1 MVLKGFYIFQ
11 VMIAKLKIYC
21 LTFFLPAQTCKFC
34 LIGTFHFT
42 GRSFPS
48 KESLKKILNALII
61 LHQELF

>member
-1 MVLKGFYIFQ
+1 
-11 VMIAKLKIYC
+11 MIAKLKN
-21 LTFFLPAQTCKFC
+21 LLPDFPPPPAQTYKFY

-48 KESLKKILNALII
+48 KESLKKISTALIK